1 MEIQKGL
8 VAVQCHRSLQQTQL
22 LNLMAS
28 SSQSLF
34 PEEDKKQTTKLTGF
48 KKKMDL
54 DICLC

>member
-48 KKKMDL
+48 
-54 DICLC
+54 